1 VSTVTR
7 ASSSLRDDFL
17 AWQCRIRQIAM
28 RQDGG
33 RPSPGM
39 CPRVLDASGVELAP
53 ALTVLLVPEE
63 PGEST
68 AFFQFQ
74 VMRGGDPRDLY
85 ERVLGFLQADFFQQ
99 PQKFSDRLTAVLPAN
114 SQLADG
120 LISDGACTLLFEQ
133 FGQIYRFRCEVAL
146 LREGDPRREASL
158 WHNRAFNPTL
168 PDEVLVLEFRPD
180 WVSAVTNQGL
190 GSGTRAPV

>member
-1 VSTVTR
+1 MK
-7 ASSSLRDDFL
+7 SSAKQLRDQFL

-39 CPRVLDASGVELAP
+39 RPRILDASGVELAP

-99 PQKFSDRLTAVLPAN
+99 PQRFNDRLTAVLPAD
-114 SQLADG
+114 SQLGDRLIADG
-120 LISDGACTLLFEQ
+120 TCTLLFEQ
-133 FGQIYRFRCEVAL
+133 FGQIYRFRCAVASL
-146 LREGDPRREASL
+146 LGGDPRREASL
-158 WHNRAFNPTL
+158 WHNRAFNPAL

-180 WVSAVTNQGL
+180 WPSAVTNQGL
-190 GSGTRAPV
+190 GGGRRASV